1 MELVLVRHGR
11 PVRIETPR
19 GEPADPELSEE
30 GRVQAERVGRWLGE
44 EAIDRLY
51 TSPMRRARETAAPLA
66 ARTGLSPSV
75 EPRVREFDDGAQ
87 IYIPLEELKALDQER
102 YRALLATGWYSPLD
116 PGEFRAR
123 VVEAL
128 ESIIAENPGGRTVVV
143 CHGGVINVWA
153 GHLLGIELPL
163 FFQPGYTSVHR
174 FLCARSGARSLLS
187 LNETA
192 HLRG

>member
-1 MELVLVRHGR
+1 MELVLVRHAR

-30 GRVQAERVGRWLGE
+30 GRAQADRVGRWLGSE
-44 EAIDRLY
+44 TIDRLY
-51 TSPMRRARETAAPLA
+51 TSPMRRAVETAAPLA
-66 ARTGLSPSV
+66 ARTSLAPSV

-87 IYIPLEELKALDQER
+87 IYIPLEELKELDKER
-102 YRALLATGWYSPLD
+102 YRALLESGWYAQLD
-116 PGEFRAR
+116 PAVFLAR
-123 VVEAL
+123 VVEAF
-128 ESIIAENPGGRTVVV
+128 EAIIAENPGGRTVVV

-163 FFQPGYTSVHR
+163 FFQPGYTSIHR
-174 FLCARSGARSLLS
+174 FLCARSGQRSLLS

-192 HLRG
+192 HLR